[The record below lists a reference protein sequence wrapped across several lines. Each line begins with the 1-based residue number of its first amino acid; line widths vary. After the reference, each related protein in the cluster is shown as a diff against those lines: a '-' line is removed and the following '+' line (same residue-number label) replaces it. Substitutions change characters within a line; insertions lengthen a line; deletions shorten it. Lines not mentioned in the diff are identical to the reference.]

1 MMPWELNMAL
11 PVFFIF
17 LNVLHFRKSASTTAH
32 SKGFLNLLHVSWFKV
47 VNQNT
52 EWPRQPAL
60 NLSKC
65 CWTLA
70 ESPPS
75 CTRGSSPVDQENFHT
90 MQAENRKRQEGRI
103 NIQEHIAESQSV
115 CKHIR
120 LLKFPYFI
128 HQAVSV
134 HAPFS
139 LSKVV
144 PECWQYSS
152 QPSKIDCNGFNSRL
166 VIGYIPK
173 VLDLVR
179 LLGCCRQ
186 IICCSEW
193 GADDSFTFWKI
204 QGPFGCL
211 GVWGLWLHTVRL
223 RMAYN

>member
-1 MMPWELNMAL
+1 MTQAACLEPEQVLLNTRWITTFMHPWVESCWSGELSHN
-11 PVFFIF
+11 
-17 LNVLHFRKSASTTAH
+17 AS
-32 SKGFLNLLHVSWFKV
+32 G
-47 VNQNT
+47 
-52 EWPRQPAL
+52 E
-60 NLSKC
+60 
-65 CWTLA
+65 
-70 ESPPS
+70 
-75 CTRGSSPVDQENFHT
+75 
-90 MQAENRKRQEGRI
+90 RQEGRI

-193 GADDSFTFWKI
+193 GADDPFTFWKI